1 MSRRNV
7 VTRTPVLFSRNAIE
21 VLFNNLRSPQR
32 SVAPAH
38 GEIMADRAVCVDL
51 VEEGF
56 LKNSAPQPNV
66 PRRCGKAVRSCLSQI
81 LREKFLG
88 NISFPHIEPQF
99 LDRPYPI
106 DIDSKGN
113 ETVWRCTSRADRGAA
128 SLDAQRIDRT

>member
-56 LKNSAPQPNV
+56 LKNSAPPTQRPQ
-66 PRRCGKAVRSCLSQI
+66 AVRKGSAELFVADSTEEI
-81 LREKFLG
+81 LG
-88 NISFPHIEPQF
+88 QHIVP
-99 LDRPYPI
+99 
-106 DIDSKGN
+106 
-113 ETVWRCTSRADRGAA
+113 TH
-128 SLDAQRIDRT
+128 